1 MTTLFGEYELLEAS
15 RLFDP
20 QFYRSAYPDVAALNM
35 DPLLHYLESGCRE
48 RRDPSPA
55 FNTAHYLEQCALLGE
70 SPQNALT
77 HYLTEGIARG
87 LTPVPG
93 APRARRKAVVAPGTT
108 TAATAVTAAR
118 AVTAAT
124 AASAAVLYVDIPR
137 LNGGAADAPVHG
149 GLSIVGWGLTGGGVG
164 SVEIALDGVRVTS
177 ARCGLRRP
185 DVVAAHPGRDGA
197 LLSGYAAHLP
207 PKALAVGAHRITVT
221 LLADAQPV
229 RRVDFQID
237 VRQAADT
244 RGPWSLRRKMSQAE
258 VDVKLG
264 WMSALGPAPHF
275 SVALK
280 PASGLEQR
288 GGLRRTL
295 ESLRRQHYAHWR
307 LRRPGR
313 RTNRRDARPAGRC
326 ADEWHERGDAS
337 GKPSNSV
344 RAAPRRF
351 VLWLAPGDEL
361 GGDALLEL
369 ALAIGRNPQADF
381 ICCDERRKSPLGRV
395 EAWFKPGWSPDLLLS
410 TNYIGR
416 AWCADERLLQRA
428 GLTPAALAETSDY
441 EAVLELTTAAEKIA
455 HVPLV
460 LCERGDFVADSAERE
475 QRALGDALERRKIAG
490 KVHDVGIAGHYRVQR
505 ALKRA
510 RDRVSIIIPTCGA
523 EGLVKTCIE
532 SLRAR
537 TAYRDYE
544 IVVVENIPAER
555 QDTKRWLQTHAD
567 RMVHASGAFNWS
579 RFNNQAAAAARG
591 KYLLFLNDDVEVIDP
606 SWLHALLEHA
616 QRPEVGVVGAK
627 LLYPDLSVQHAGVML
642 DRLGRGRHAFRHLAQ
657 HDPGYF
663 GLAST
668 VRNVISVTGACL
680 MTRRETF
687 EALGRFAV
695 EHAVINNDL
704 DYCLRAH
711 AQGLLNVYTP
721 HARLI
726 HHELASR
733 SHLPELYDAAA
744 FTQRWS
750 RTIAAGDPY
759 FNPNLARD
767 DESFAIEREPLET
780 LYAGHPLYAPA
791 AVRRILVVKLDH
803 IGDCVT
809 ALPALRRLKEHFPAA
824 EITVLAARATLPIW
838 RHEAAVNEVLEFN
851 FFRARSG
858 AGKHEIS
865 AADLERLGEELRAK
879 EFDLAVDLRK
889 QPDSRFVLEHSGARW
904 LAGFDHQGRFPW
916 LDMALEWDEDVP
928 LRGKHGHV
936 SDDLLA
942 LVDMIAAQGRRER
955 RAIPNAPLGPPALP
969 AAVRRRLRGK
979 PLVCVHPSAG
989 SEMRQWPLRHFTAL
1003 IDLLLD
1009 HEDCHV
1015 ALIGGGDEA
1024 DAGLAVRKGSRHAA
1038 QLIDLTGTLPLE
1050 DLMKLLATTAV
1061 FVGNNSGPQHLAA
1074 GLGVSTIGIHSG
1086 VVDAREWGPLGPRAV
1101 ALRRDMSCSP
1111 CYLERA
1117 ADCPRQLACLEQLPV
1132 AAVYS
1137 QCRQMLAA
1145 AS

>member
-1 MTTLFGEYELLEAS
+1 LFGEYELLEAS

-20 QFYRSAYPDVAALNM
+20 NFYRSAYPDVAAMNM
-35 DPLLHYLESGCRE
+35 DPLLHYLERGCRE
-48 RRDPSPA
+48 RRDPGPE
-55 FNTAHYLEQCALLGE
+55 FDTAHYLEQCALLGE
-70 SPQNALT
+70 TPQNALT
-77 HYLTEGIARG
+77 HYLTEGINRG
-87 LTPVPG
+87 LTPVP
-93 APRARRKAVVAPGTT
+93 
-108 TAATAVTAAR
+108 AAAA
-118 AVTAAT
+118 A
-124 AASAAVLYVDIPR
+124 LYVDIPR
-137 LNGGAADAPVHG
+137 LVGGAAETPVHG
-149 GLSIVGWGLTGGGVG
+149 GLSIVGWGLTGGGRG

-185 DVVAAHPGRDGA
+185 DVVAAHPGREGA

-207 PKALAVGAHRITVT
+207 AKVLAVGPHRITVT
-221 LLADAQPV
+221 LLADGQTV

-237 VRQAADT
+237 VQQAADT

-258 VDVKLG
+258 VDLKFD
-264 WMSALGPAPHF
+264 SITALGTPPRF

-280 PASGLEQR
+280 PASGAAQR
-288 GGLRRTL
+288 DGVRRTL
-295 ESLRRQHYAHWR
+295 ESLRRQRYAHWR
-307 LRRPGR
+307 LRRPAR
-313 RTNRRDARPAGRC
+313 RATRSDSSESSRGAVDAT
-326 ADEWHERGDAS
+326 ADAWTDVSTDAS
-337 GKPSNSV
+337 AKGE
-344 RAAPRRF
+344 RRF
-351 VLWLAPGDEL
+351 VLSLAAGDEL
-361 GGDALLEL
+361 GSDALLEF
-369 ALAIGRNPQADF
+369 ALAIGRHPRADF
-381 ICCDERRKSPLGRV
+381 FYCDERRVSPADARV

-416 AWCADERLLQRA
+416 AWCADERLLRRA
-428 GLTPAALAETSDY
+428 GLAPAMLAHVSDY
-441 EAVLELTTAAEKIA
+441 AVVLKLTEAAAQIQ
-455 HVPLV
+455 HVPAV
-460 LCERGDFVADSAERE
+460 LCERGVLVADSAADEH
-475 QRALGDALERRKIAG
+475 RALVDALARRKLEGDVHGAG
-490 KVHDVGIAGHYRVQR
+490 VTGHYRVRR

-510 RDRVSIIIPTCGA
+510 HDRVSIIIPTCA
-523 EGLVKTCIE
+523 AAGLVKTCIE
-532 SLRAR
+532 SLRTR
-537 TAYRDYE
+537 TGYRDYE
-544 IVVVENIPAER
+544 VIVVENIPAER
-555 QDTKRWLQTHAD
+555 REMKSWLKGHAD
-567 RMVHASGAFNWS
+567 KIVHATGTFNWS
-579 RFNNQAAAAARG
+579 SYNNQAAAAARG
-591 KYLLFLNDDVEVIDP
+591 KYLLFLNDDIEVIEGG
-606 SWLHALLEHA
+606 WLDALLEHA
-616 QRPEVGVVGAK
+616 QRSEVGVVGAK
-627 LLYPDLSVQHAGVML
+627 LLYPDLSVQHGGVML
-642 DRLGRGRHAFRHLAQ
+642 DRQGRGRHAFRHLEEN
-657 HDPGYF
+657 DPGYF

-687 EALGRFAV
+687 DALGRFAV

-704 DYCLRAH
+704 DYCLRAS

-726 HHELASR
+726 HHELVSR
-733 SHLPELYDAAA
+733 SGLPEHYAADKFA
-744 FTQRWS
+744 RAWS
-750 RTIAAGDPY
+750 RTVAAGDPY

-767 DESFAIEREPLET
+767 DESFAIEREPVET
-780 LYAGHPLYAPA
+780 VYAGHPLYPFD
-791 AVRRILVVKLDH
+791 AVQRILVVKLDH

-824 EITVLAARATLPIW
+824 MITVLAARATLPIW
-838 RHEAAVNEVLEFN
+838 RQEAAVTDTLEFN

-865 AADLERLGEELRAK
+865 AADLAHLGEVLGARG
-879 EFDLAVDLRK
+879 FDLAVDLRK
-889 QPDSRFVLEHSGARW
+889 QPDSRFVLEHCGARW

-928 LRGKHGHV
+928 LRSKHGHV
-936 SDDLLA
+936 TDDLLA
-942 LVDMIAAQGRRER
+942 LVEMIAAQGRRDR
-955 RAIPNAPLGPPALP
+955 RAIPRVPEGRPALP
-969 AAVRRRLRGK
+969 AAVRRRLGGK

-1024 DAGLAVRKGSRHAA
+1024 EAGLAVRKGSRHRAK
-1038 QLIDLTGTLPLE
+1038 LVDLTGALALDE
-1050 DLMKLLATTAV
+1050 LMKLLATAAV

-1074 GLGVSTIGIHSG
+1074 GLGVSTVGIHSG

-1145 AS
+1145 AVS